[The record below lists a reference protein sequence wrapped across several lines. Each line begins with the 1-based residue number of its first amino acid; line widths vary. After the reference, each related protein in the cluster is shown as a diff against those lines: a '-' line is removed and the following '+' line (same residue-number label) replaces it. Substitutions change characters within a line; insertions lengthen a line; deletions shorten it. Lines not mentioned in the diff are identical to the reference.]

1 MGMSFWSTITA
12 GTHTTSI
19 QSNEPST
26 TQRAPFLPK
35 EESRLFLNH
44 CKSFC
49 FFKDDSILVVKHIS
63 FVCTETDAGTAGTVL
78 ARSPHAIT
86 YWQEGCVAF
95 MTMLQKV
102 PCVPIS
108 CRRAVQQ
115 VALMEYIFQLRE
127 DDKGCG
133 GEGGDASA

>member
-1 MGMSFWSTITA
+1 MCT
-12 GTHTTSI
+12 
-19 QSNEPST
+19 
-26 TQRAPFLPK
+26 
-35 EESRLFLNH
+35 
-44 CKSFC
+44 
-49 FFKDDSILVVKHIS
+49 D
-63 FVCTETDAGTAGTVL
+63 TETDARTAGTVL
-78 ARSPHAIT
+78 ARSPHAMT

-115 VALMEYIFQLRE
+115 VVLMEYIFQLRE